1 MSLSIRNG
9 THLVT
14 ESSNGR
20 GLAIAKALAGQID
33 ILVNSAGIRYVVS
46 LEALRLDQGGAI
58 LAAQLGWT
66 AH

>member
-1 MSLSIRNG
+1 M
-9 THLVT
+9 T

-46 LEALRLDQGGAI
+46 LEALRLDQGDAI

>member
-1 MSLSIRNG
+1 M
-9 THLVT
+9 T
-14 ESSNGR
+14 ESSSR
-20 GLAIAKALAGQID
+20 GCLAIAKALAGQID

>member
-1 MSLSIRNG
+1 M
-9 THLVT
+9 T
-14 ESSNGR
+14 ESGNGG
-20 GLAIAKALAGQID
+20 GLAIAKTLAGRID

-46 LEALRLDQGGAI
+46 LEALCLDQGGAI